1 MFKRVSI
8 LLILFLIFIFNN
20 SAIAENRIL
29 FVDIDYIYSNSVA
42 GKEINNSIKK
52 KTNDIKSELNN
63 YQKDIEE
70 DKKNLLNK
78 QNVLAKV
85 EFEKRYSELENLIK
99 ELNIKM
105 NKKNNSLIKYKNKVE
120 IEFKK
125 ELDLILREYATNNS
139 IDMILNKK
147 NILIG
152 KNNLNATNEILEIFD
167 KKIKKISLD

>member
-8 LLILFLIFIFNN
+8 LLILFLILIFNN